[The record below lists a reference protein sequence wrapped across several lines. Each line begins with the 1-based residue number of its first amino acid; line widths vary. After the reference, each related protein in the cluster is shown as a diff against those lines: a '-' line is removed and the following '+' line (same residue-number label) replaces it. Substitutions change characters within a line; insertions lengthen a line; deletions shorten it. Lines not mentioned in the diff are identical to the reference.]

1 MAPVPE
7 MASVLSLR
15 QPDSPVRDGQ
25 LVERALTG
33 EDWAKRELFQ
43 RHAPRLLGVLTRLLS
58 STADAEDASQDVF
71 IEAFRDLAKLRERDD
86 FGRWVTR
93 IAVHQAHRRFRR
105 RKWMSLV
112 GVTAELDATFENIV
126 DEGVSPER
134 RAELVFID
142 VALRAMPTVERTAWV
157 LRHVEGLELTEVATA
172 LGISLATVKRKLS
185 TVEGR
190 LATFSRGSHE
200 Q

>member
-1 MAPVPE
+1 

-43 RHAPRLLGVLTRLLS
+43 RHAPRLLGFLTRLLA

>member
-1 MAPVPE
+1 MAN
-7 MASVLSLR
+7 VLPLR
-15 QPDSPVRDGQ
+15 QPDAPVKDGL

-43 RHAPRLLGVLTRLLS
+43 RHGPRLLGFLTRLLAS
-58 STADAEDASQDVF
+58 RADAEDASQDVF
-71 IEAFRDLAKLRERDD
+71 VEAFRDLAKLRERDD

-105 RKWMSLV
+105 RKWMALV
-112 GVTAELDATFENIV
+112 GVRPELDATFEDIV

-134 RAELVFID
+134 RAELVWID
-142 VALRAMPTVERTAWV
+142 EALSAMPTVERMAWV
-157 LRHVEGLELTEVATA
+157 LRHVEGLELTEIATS
-172 LGISLATVKRKLS
+172 LGISLATVKRKVS

-190 LATFSRGSHE
+190 LATFSRGPP
-200 Q
+200 